1 MRIRGEELWHIVFV
15 HLLNTWQTFSALV
28 FWWRGFL
35 FFLDD
40 GVWSLAIDTWIHD
53 IDMFMDVRTWHFK
66 MVKRSAAPHGME
78 EESTY
83 HWREEVAP
91 KQKHPSVLSRIEQH
105 LYCFF
110 ICQCSRYIF
119 IQALSTQFRR
129 GVFSLGQKA

>member
-1 MRIRGEELWHIVFV
+1 MRIRGEELWHISDCTLAQYLTDFQC
-15 HLLNTWQTFSALV
+15 TSILV
-28 FWWRGFL
+28 ESIS

-40 GVWSLAIDTWIHD
+40 GVWSLAIDTWIYD

-119 IQALSTQFRR
+119 IRALSTHCRR
-129 GVFSLGQKA
+129 RVFSLGQKA